1 MTKQISVHLFAYTG
15 MSLLDFSGPLDVFQ
29 TANYLSASEDRPY
42 DVTVVSV
49 DGNVEVS
56 PGLSLQTLK
65 IECTKSLPHTLIV
78 PGGPTTAY
86 DVEDDA
92 FQSAFRPHALKARR
106 LASVCSGAFVLAAA
120 GQLDGRRATTH
131 WSHYDDLERRFPNV
145 LVERGPI
152 FINDGPV
159 WTSAGVTAGIDL
171 ALALVEQDLGQTM
184 ALQVARQLVMFL
196 RRPGD
201 QAQFSGPLNL
211 QSKSDRFSELH
222 VWISD
227 NLAQDL
233 SVPVLARQ
241 VNMSERTFM
250 RQYRARLGL
259 TPSRVVETLRL
270 EAGRNLIVGS
280 HRSIKEIAH
289 QCGFLNEETFIRRFS
304 NMFGTSPGQYRQHF
318 GTQTIR
324 RP

>member
-29 TANYLSASEDRPY
+29 TANYLSRGADLPY
-42 DVTVVSV
+42 DVTVVSF
-49 DGNVEVS
+49 DGNVKVS
-56 PGLSLQTLK
+56 PGMSLQTLRV
-65 IECTKSLPHTLIV
+65 EETKSVPHTLIV

-86 DVEDDA
+86 DVEDNQ
-92 FQSAFRPHALKARR
+92 FQSAFRSHALKARR

-171 ALALVEQDLGQTM
+171 ALALVQQDLGQSI

-250 RQYRARLGL
+250 RQYRAQLGL
-259 TPSRVVETLRL
+259 TPSKVVETLRL
-270 EAGRNLIVGS
+270 EAGRNLIVDS
-280 HRSIKEIAH
+280 HRSVKEIAH

-304 NMFGTSPGQYRQHF
+304 NMFGTSPGQYRLHF
-318 GTQTIR
+318 GTPTAR
-324 RP
+324 RA

>member
-1 MTKQISVHLFAYTG
+1 MTKNISVHLFAYTG
-15 MSLLDFSGPLDVFQ
+15 MSLLDFSGPLDVFH
-29 TANYLSASEDRPY
+29 TANFLSRGPSARYE
-42 DVTVVSV
+42 VTVVSV
-49 DGNVEVS
+49 DGNVEIS
-56 PGLSLQTLK
+56 PGMSLQTLRV
-65 IECTKSLPHTLIV
+65 EDAKSVPHTLIV

-86 DVEDDA
+86 DLKDNA
-92 FQSAFRPHALKARR
+92 FLTAFRHHALKARR

-131 WSHYDDLERRFPNV
+131 WSHYDDLERRFPRV
-145 LVERGPI
+145 RVERGPI
-152 FINDGPV
+152 FVNDGPI

-171 ALALVEQDLGQTM
+171 ALALVQQDIGQSI

-222 VWISD
+222 IWICD

-250 RQYRARLGL
+250 RQYRAKLGL
-259 TPSRVVETLRL
+259 TPSKVVETLRL
-270 EAGRNLIVGS
+270 EAGRNLIVDS
-280 HRSIKEIAH
+280 HRSIKEIA
-289 QCGFLNEETFIRRFS
+289 QRCGFLNEETFIRRFS
-304 NMFGTSPGQYRQHF
+304 KMFGTSPGQYRIHF
-318 GTQTIR
+318 GMPPATR
-324 RP
+324 A